1 MQPPASPE
9 PSPGARDEAGP
20 TEIGEHGAV
29 ASSSEEDEW
38 SAAVADTEQPDPT
51 RDGEG
56 CSSVVA
62 SALIA
67 SPQKKPRRGR
77 PPAKGGLV
85 LRPPASVAVPAPP
98 AATVRGSSSLL
109 AQAFRATSVASHPDG
124 SWQVPTGTLARLRR
138 GQRMGEPHPLA

>member
-1 MQPPASPE
+1 MYRPESSFVSLLIRAAVMSSSSDDEWDDPPMPPPASPE

-77 PPAKGGLV
+77 PPAPRLGG
-85 LRPPASVAVPAPP
+85 A
-98 AATVRGSSSLL
+98 
-109 AQAFRATSVASHPDG
+109 H
-124 SWQVPTGTLARLRR
+124 TGAMGRR
-138 GQRMGEPHPLA
+138 NRCR